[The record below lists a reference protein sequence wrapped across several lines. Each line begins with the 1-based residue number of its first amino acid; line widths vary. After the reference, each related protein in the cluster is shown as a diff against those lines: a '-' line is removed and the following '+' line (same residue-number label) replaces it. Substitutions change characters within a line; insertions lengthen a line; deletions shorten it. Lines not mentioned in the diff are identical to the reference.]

1 MSSLIAANIK
11 LRLADAKE
19 PLEELLQLI
28 NHRLLFLCPGP
39 VPAEAGYRRQ
49 QLVNVGAGSLY
60 LSVPEGVGQKL
71 PRFLFPQ
78 LLLTDDLRQLLFPF
92 FGDKTVPFDHHIVHI
107 VDACNEFFYN
117 LFLTAK
123 LRACIHSLL
132 NGNENLLV
140 VAMGVMVLLHQH
152 QNVVYIYFYLADEK
166 AGNKLLYRIINSLKP
181 ELREPSFGSDVVS
194 ADNLFR
200 FQSEVIRKLAAEES
214 CVIIG
219 RCAEYLLK
227 GTEGL
232 LRVYVYADMDYRIR
246 RITRLGYYEPA
257 ALSKFRNAPVRTL

>member
-1 MSSLIAANIK
+1 MGEKKQIITIGRQYGSGGREVGETLARELGIHFYDKNI
-11 LRLADAKE
+11 LRMNSDESGIKE
-19 PLEELLQLI
+19 
-28 NHRLLFLCPGP
+28 
-39 VPAEAGYRRQ
+39 
-49 QLVNVGAGSLY
+49 S
-60 LSVPEGVGQKL
+60 
-71 PRFLFPQ
+71 
-78 LLLTDDLRQLLFPF
+78 
-92 FGDKTVPFDHHIVHI
+92 
-107 VDACNEFFYN
+107 
-117 LFLTAK
+117 
-123 LRACIHSLL
+123 
-132 NGNENLLV
+132 
-140 VAMGVMVLLHQH
+140 
-152 QNVVYIYFYLADEK
+152 YFYLADEK

-246 RITRLGYYEPA
+246 RITRLGYYEPDEVA
-257 ALSKFRNAPVRTL
+257 KNIRRMDKERREYHRYYTGLDWEDLNNYDLLVNTGTLGIDGAVRVIRDCLAGREG

>member
-1 MSSLIAANIK
+1 MGAKKQIITIGRQYGSGGREVGETLARELGIHFYDKNI
-11 LRLADAKE
+11 LRMNSDESGIKE
-19 PLEELLQLI
+19 
-28 NHRLLFLCPGP
+28 
-39 VPAEAGYRRQ
+39 
-49 QLVNVGAGSLY
+49 S
-60 LSVPEGVGQKL
+60 
-71 PRFLFPQ
+71 
-78 LLLTDDLRQLLFPF
+78 
-92 FGDKTVPFDHHIVHI
+92 
-107 VDACNEFFYN
+107 
-117 LFLTAK
+117 
-123 LRACIHSLL
+123 
-132 NGNENLLV
+132 
-140 VAMGVMVLLHQH
+140 
-152 QNVVYIYFYLADEK
+152 YFYLADEK

-246 RITRLGYYEPA
+246 RITRLGYYEPDEVA
-257 ALSKFRNAPVRTL
+257 KNIRRMDKERREYHRYYTGLDWEDLNNYDLLVNTGTLGIDGAVRVIRDCLAGREG